1 MCGIFGIISPKN
13 INYTDLR
20 WLAKCAKQRGK
31 DSSGLIYKAD
41 ENYVVEREN
50 NDIIKLLDKHKNLK
64 TNILFGHSRLITNGL
79 GDNQPVVK
87 GGLAVL
93 HNGIIVNSDELWN
106 DYDVKR
112 EYLIDSE
119 IILGIAISFLK
130 NSEDL
135 NQLSSEILQKCKGT
149 ISATIIIPYL
159 GKAILLSNNGSLYK
173 GIVNNSI
180 YISSE

>member
-41 ENYVVEREN
+41 ENYIVEREN

-87 GGLAVL
+87 AALKPIL
-93 HNGIIVNSDELWN
+93 IEHRDYIIKTYCEFPV
-106 DYDVKR
+106 
-112 EYLIDSE
+112 
-119 IILGIAISFLK
+119 
-130 NSEDL
+130 
-135 NQLSSEILQKCKGT
+135 
-149 ISATIIIPYL
+149 
-159 GKAILLSNNGSLYK
+159 NNGGDPL
-173 GIVNNSI
+173 
-180 YISSE
+180 